1 MLFLGSKLHNARLH
15 LAECLEH
22 AKYSFL
28 SPYWQGAKESLN
40 QISDY
45 QFTPY
50 ASSQPLVIIFR

>member
-1 MLFLGSKLHNARLH
+1 MLFLGSKLHNAHLY

-22 AKYSFL
+22 AKYAL
-28 SPYWQGAKESLN
+28 PSPYWQGAKDN

-45 QFTPY
+45 QFTPH